1 MAKKYNKIKLIS
13 IGLNG
18 PCQPG
23 FGERAGRAGYM
34 FIECDGVDSPQKV
47 TLNVGVKVN
56 AG

>member
-23 FGERAGRAGYM
+23 FGERAGRAVYL